1 MAARRVRKRAGSSG
15 GNARL
20 SVPIAGSNFRMYVG
34 PTTKG
39 LRSRS
44 HRSRFRRRVD
54 VWIVSWRV
62 IPGSSRGARHQRWG
76 PEALVAG
83 FCMNCGGSR
92 DTSRWE
98 RAEPADAEDLGGA
111 RTSRLHRKGTCVPVE
126 LWRGGLCGLGSF
138 RNGRRGDRGE
148 VVPVDFEWNDGS
160 VPEKLGTLGTFG
172 VSGHF
177 ATGQKAKAPSEDRKG
192 PAASA
197 ALMGG
202 TIERPNGV

>member
-1 MAARRVRKRAGSSG
+1 M
-15 GNARL
+15 
-20 SVPIAGSNFRMYVG
+20 
-34 PTTKG
+34 
-39 LRSRS
+39 
-44 HRSRFRRRVD
+44 
-54 VWIVSWRV
+54 
-62 IPGSSRGARHQRWG
+62 G

-148 VVPVDFEWNDGS
+148 VVPVDFERNDGS
-160 VPEKLGTLGTFG
+160 VPEKLGSLGAFG

-177 ATGQKAKAPSEDRKG
+177 ATGQKAKAPSEDR
-192 PAASA
+192 
-197 ALMGG
+197 
-202 TIERPNGV
+202 

>member
-1 MAARRVRKRAGSSG
+1 M
-15 GNARL
+15 
-20 SVPIAGSNFRMYVG
+20 
-34 PTTKG
+34 
-39 LRSRS
+39 
-44 HRSRFRRRVD
+44 
-54 VWIVSWRV
+54 
-62 IPGSSRGARHQRWG
+62 
-76 PEALVAG
+76 AG

-148 VVPVDFEWNDGS
+148 VVPVDFERNDGS
-160 VPEKLGTLGTFG
+160 VPEKLGSLGAFG

-192 PAASA
+192 PRRLSCSCGRHHRAAQWSSRRRA
-197 ALMGG
+197 AKRWLPQILPQVFGFAG
-202 TIERPNGV
+202 FPRVAIVARLRLLLVSELVPALESHRTCPSC

>member
-1 MAARRVRKRAGSSG
+1 M
-15 GNARL
+15 
-20 SVPIAGSNFRMYVG
+20 
-34 PTTKG
+34 
-39 LRSRS
+39 
-44 HRSRFRRRVD
+44 
-54 VWIVSWRV
+54 
-62 IPGSSRGARHQRWG
+62 G
-76 PEALVAG
+76 PEGLVAG

-148 VVPVDFEWNDGS
+148 VVPVDFERNDGS
-160 VPEKLGTLGTFG
+160 VPEKLGTLGAFG

-192 PAASA
+192 PRRLSCSYGRHHRAAQWSSRRLFWEA
-197 ALMGG
+197 TSSGPMGFEA
-202 TIERPNGV
+202 TAGVVLP

>member
-1 MAARRVRKRAGSSG
+1 M
-15 GNARL
+15 
-20 SVPIAGSNFRMYVG
+20 
-34 PTTKG
+34 
-39 LRSRS
+39 
-44 HRSRFRRRVD
+44 
-54 VWIVSWRV
+54 
-62 IPGSSRGARHQRWG
+62 
-76 PEALVAG
+76 AG
-83 FCMNCGGSR
+83 FCTNCGGSR

-160 VPEKLGTLGTFG
+160 VPEKLGTLGAFG

-192 PAASA
+192 PRRLSF
-197 ALMGG
+197 LGG
-202 TIERPNGV
+202 TIERPNGVRGDGQQSAGCLRFCLKSLVSQGFHGWLFVARLRLLLVSELVPALESHRTCPSC